1 MIGWTICLSASIHGL
16 ASTDQ
21 INEPCRSQWEADWK
35 SFLLIKA
42 YSAVPCSLSMKDT
55 PISQTIKGN
64 VSNIDYLVTRQCSPD
79 NPWVLASLW
88 IPNTIDGNDTP
99 PVAVAPP
106 PRRTMSPATTK
117 TAQEQLQGWDKE
129 LKASPWPPNSP
140 DLNPIEHL
148 WEVLEQVRSME
159 ASASSIQDPKDPLQT
174 SQC

>member
-16 ASTDQ
+16 ASTHQ
-21 INEPCRSQWEADWK
+21 IKEPCQSQWEVDWK

-42 YSAVPCSLSMKDT
+42 YGAVPCSLSMKDT

-79 NPWVLASLW
+79 NPWVLASLL
-88 IPNTIDGNDTP
+88 IPNTIDGNGN
-99 PVAVAPP
+99 PP
-106 PRRTMSPATTK
+106 PQEDNEPCHHKDCSG
-117 TAQEQLQGWDKE
+117 TAPGTNKE

-148 WEVLEQVRSME
+148 WEVLE
-159 ASASSIQDPKDPLQT
+159 
-174 SQC
+174 